1 MDVSND
7 SVCACIISD
16 LLHGRWTCIHRAQE
30 KKKKKKNQTKPKGTR
45 GHSQTRS
52 EWNIITFILN
62 CGSSKMTHTDRGH
75 CRQHES
81 PPIQRQLSSKT
92 KDGPL
97 CWKAI
102 FPQVFNI
109 CDFKIWQRW
118 IEKVKA
124 YLTMV
129 WTIQKY
135 STTCHRQS
143 SCIHF
148 FFFTIRETD
157 LSPWVMLNRSSL
169 IHGLEDIKRQ
179 KNKKKK
185 TNNTKACHLFCTLQL
200 KDQFVRYFIWKH
212 LHHQQSV

>member
-1 MDVSND
+1 
-7 SVCACIISD
+7 
-16 LLHGRWTCIHRAQE
+16 
-30 KKKKKKNQTKPKGTR
+30 
-45 GHSQTRS
+45 
-52 EWNIITFILN
+52 
-62 CGSSKMTHTDRGH
+62 MTHTDRGH

-179 KNKKKK
+179 KNKKTLKHVIYFVLYSWR
-185 TNNTKACHLFCTLQL
+185 TNLLDILFESIYIINRVCRNNSAVKDIMYRAAAMPNHETTLYHKSWL
-200 KDQFVRYFIWKH
+200 PSCGFAT
-212 LHHQQSV
+212 